1 MTKRVRHSSVIGES
15 AATVPDR
22 ASLIK
27 GALRDASPVPMVAA
41 SFRVAMGAS
50 LLSAEGLRH
59 MSVQHFPLRF
69 QSSANRIIVPIRS
82 RNTMESF
89 CEVVSHAGQG
99 ILYAAFSP
107 YFLSL

>member
-1 MTKRVRHSSVIGES
+1 MTQGVQPSCAIVKS
-15 AATVPDR
+15 AVTVPDR

-27 GALRDASPVPMVAA
+27 GAFRDAFPVPMVAA

-50 LLSAEGLRH
+50 LPTAEGLRH
-59 MSVQHFPLRF
+59 MSAQHFPLRI

-89 CEVVSHAGQG
+89 CEVLSHAGKG